1 MVRGRHERRLR
12 ELRLQHSLD
21 DALAILK
28 REDTDIINVIA
39 AVRIVER
46 VNVKEA
52 RRRVFDS
59 SAWAES
65 EAVYD
70 KMLLD
75 LLADID
81 AQCANPMRYSSPSN

>member
-1 MVRGRHERRLR
+1 MVRGRHEQRLR

-21 DALAILK
+21 EALAILK
-28 REDTDIINVIA
+28 REVADIINVIA
-39 AVRIVER
+39 AVRVVER
-46 VNVKEA
+46 VNGKEA

-70 KMLLD
+70 KMLVD
-75 LLADID
+75 LLADIN
-81 AQCANPMRYSSPSN
+81 AQCANALRYSSP